1 MTDDTSEEPED
12 DTESQNHDSDFHE
25 WCRDTNNDP
34 NDPGSREGYMEHIQE
49 VEAET
54 GQKFW
59 DGLSPEDREGYE
71 SMMTDD

>member
-1 MTDDTSEEPED
+1 MTDETSEEPQD
-12 DTESQNHDSDFHE
+12 DTESQNHDADYLG
-25 WCRDTNNDP
+25 WCQDTDNDP
-34 NDPGSREGYMEHIQE
+34 DDPGSKEVYLEHMQE

>member
-1 MTDDTSEEPED
+1 MIDDTSEPQHNA
-12 DTESQNHDSDFHE
+12 ESQNLDSDFFE

-34 NDPGSREGYMEHIQE
+34 NDPGSREVYMEHMQE